1 MSIRKEL
8 FPFEFLNHQLYNVI
22 MNSEAFVY
30 FMALISMSFVLLG
43 LAAFMYDRIT
53 KEIPEEDEDMS
64 FRAPNRKLSAV
75 MNAPFKYLI
84 QNLKE
89 RHFISILPFSL
100 YILNLVYEV
109 LLGITFFQHL

>member
-1 MSIRKEL
+1 
-8 FPFEFLNHQLYNVI
+8 

-30 FMALISMSFVLLG
+30 FMALITMSFILLG

-53 KEIPEEDEDMS
+53 KEIPKEDEDMS
-64 FRAPNRKLSAV
+64 IHAPNRKLSAV

-100 YILNLVYEV
+100 YILDIVYIV
-109 LLGITFFQHL
+109 LLGIKFFQLQ

>member
-1 MSIRKEL
+1 
-8 FPFEFLNHQLYNVI
+8 
-22 MNSEAFVY
+22 
-30 FMALISMSFVLLG
+30 MSFILLG

-53 KEIPEEDEDMS
+53 KEIPKEDEDMS

-100 YILNLVYEV
+100 YILDIVYIV
-109 LLGITFFQHL
+109 LLWVKLFQHM

>member
-1 MSIRKEL
+1 
-8 FPFEFLNHQLYNVI
+8 

-30 FMALISMSFVLLG
+30 FMALITMSFVLLG

-53 KEIPEEDEDMS
+53 KEIPKEDEDMS

-75 MNAPFKYLI
+75 MNDPFKYLI

-100 YILNLVYEV
+100 YILNMVYEV
-109 LLGITFFQHL
+109 LLGIKFFQHL